1 MLTVETIRKIRLS
14 VHRDGK
20 SIRQTSKDP
29 STPTQSEERS
39 GVERPFS
46 STSARNSQFLSRNRL

>member
-20 SIRQTSKDP
+20 SIRQTAKDLYQLNISSKGVKRFG
-29 STPTQSEERS
+29 SLRWTLSEIKR
-39 GVERPFS
+39 
-46 STSARNSQFLSRNRL
+46 